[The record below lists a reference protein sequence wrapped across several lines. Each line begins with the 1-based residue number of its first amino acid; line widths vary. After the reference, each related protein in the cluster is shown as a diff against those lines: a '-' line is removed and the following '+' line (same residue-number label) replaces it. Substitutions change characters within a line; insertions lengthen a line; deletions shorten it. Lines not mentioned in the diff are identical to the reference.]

1 MLHKVLVIVAV
12 TAISVFCLSGCKKRS
27 SEPHP
32 SERRG
37 EAESSQEVLKTMA
50 EYEAEARKQINKEN
64 MAEELERIEKTLEQ
78 EVSEPR

>member
-1 MLHKVLVIVAV
+1 MLHKVLVIVAA

-27 SEPHP
+27 SE
-32 SERRG
+32 
-37 EAESSQEVLKTMA
+37 AESSQKVLKTMA
-50 EYEAEARKQINKEN
+50 EYEDEAKKQINKEN

>member
-1 MLHKVLVIVAV
+1 MLRKVLVIVAV
-12 TAISVFCLSGCKKRS
+12 TVISVFCLSGCKKRS
-27 SEPHP
+27 S
-32 SERRG
+32 

-50 EYEAEARKQINKEN
+50 EYEAEAKKQINKEN